1 MSSEVKAAVDQYED
15 LLAGYLDNP
24 RPSLYENLAALD
36 FVLRFV
42 MLCAAAT
49 LNDRDPQQVNI
60 ARAPGFGGYLA
71 YLKTAHSLL
80 GSSSGSQYASPTE
93 LLRRTLDI
101 VRAYRSGSP
110 EFATLERLRNHT
122 SHGGPIPT
130 GPLRDELTKQVEEV
144 LHAVSAAVRN
154 FLQDATVDM
163 GTHTDE
169 HSFRRLTLCWAD
181 RHLNLWPFIN
191 ADHLGRWCLYAQYTS
206 HQPVYIR
213 PGRSDVRVFGRDDD
227 LITALNSARTPRLDD
242 SAFAAFVESLRHDLS
257 GFRDPDFELHHYE
270 SGGILTFFWMKRRE
284 AGVEERVDSFR
295 LGPGEAPQWRADDN
309 TWLPYPSFLR
319 HITNWPMVAKRIRQ
333 YLQGL
338 EQQMLAEEQAL
349 LGWSRPSTTQ
359 IEPWVQM
366 TDLSG
371 SPLPDRVK
379 PFTALIRDIDNRLEI
394 RGPQTEV
401 FFVAGEA
408 GIGKTRALLRTTL
421 ERARLVES
429 EPDADANEEQMPLFL
444 YVRSTGLDDLQKAV
458 GSAVVDV
465 PNVNDEAVR
474 ALCRNGLM
482 AVFIDGFDELRGGIG
497 YGDALSSLRAWI
509 ADLGGRGVI
518 VVSAR
523 SSYYLS
529 QYRFDLQNNAQNLDL
544 AVSHRVAL
552 VQQWTEEQLRD
563 FLRRHDVAP
572 TVLDEVPSEDRDLLY
587 LPFFAKVYVE
597 AYRPRLSPGAR
608 MGKGI
613 ADELPDLVLNQY
625 ISRESLKLAAGGDQ
639 GYLMTMDELRCLF
652 QTLAELMAV
661 EHERLVTTT
670 ELELAA
676 TVAIGDEDL
685 DQRRGLRRRLT
696 ALCGMAVTSTGSER
710 RFAFSHEL
718 FYDYFLADAMLA
730 SLHDHNIRQV
740 VGALGAAQWRTA
752 TIKRIVRRAPDATL
766 VALRE
771 ANGQAA
777 VLSEQR
783 AAAFRANIGALWTA
797 LITHTGRLRNE
808 TIHDVTFDAV
818 DLTTVE
824 CGHIRF
830 QNCRFQKLTMPPAG
844 AWDIHLDRCELE
856 ILDIRTRAA
865 DLGALKGVPTSTI
878 AQVVIAGD
886 QLSDTPRE
894 VATALRALGV
904 ELPSQPSNEAPNPL
918 AEAVR
923 YYLGRIVERS
933 DALVLKQD
941 HSVVNEHHASWT
953 TKYGYWSDFVKLLE
967 RSGVASLSQIQAGGH
982 RKFRLR
988 FQTLPISL
996 LHEDREL
1003 PPVARFWDLVDA
1015 SSSR

>member
-1 MSSEVKAAVDQYED
+1 MSPEVRTAGEQYDE
-15 LLAGYLDNP
+15 LLAGYLDND
-24 RPSLYENLAALD
+24 RPTLYENLAALD
-36 FVLRFV
+36 FALRFV

-49 LNDRDPQQVNI
+49 MNDRDPQQVNI

-80 GSSSGSQYASPTE
+80 GSTADPQYASTLE
-93 LLRRTLDI
+93 LLRHTLGV

-110 EFATLERLRNHT
+110 EFATLEQLRNHT

-130 GPLRDELTKQVEEV
+130 GPRRDELTKQVEEV
-144 LHAVSAAVRN
+144 LLAVNVAVRA
-154 FLQDATVDM
+154 FLDRATIDVDAHAT
-163 GTHTDE
+163 E
-169 HSFRRLTLCWAD
+169 RAFRRLALRWPD
-181 RHLNLWPFIN
+181 RRLALWPFIV

-206 HQPVYIR
+206 HHPVYIR
-213 PGRSDVRVFGRDDD
+213 PGRSDVRVPGRDDD
-227 LITALNSARTPRLDD
+227 LVNGLNNARTPRPED
-242 SAFAAFVESLRHDLS
+242 SAFAAFVEGLRHDLS

-270 SGGILTFFWMKRRE
+270 SGGIVTFFWMKRRE

-295 LGPGEAPQWRADDN
+295 LGPGEVPQWRAED
-309 TWLPYPSFLR
+309 TVWLPYASFLR

-338 EQQMLAEEQAL
+338 ERQMLTEEQAL

-366 TDLSG
+366 TDLGG
-371 SPLPDRVK
+371 SALPDRSK
-379 PFTALIRDIDNRLEI
+379 PFTALIQDIDDRLDV

-421 ERARLVES
+421 ERARLVEG
-429 EPDADANEEQMPLFL
+429 EADDPASGEQMPLFL

-509 ADLGGRGVI
+509 ADLGGRGVL

-544 AVSHRVAL
+544 AVTHRVAL
-552 VQQWTEEQLRD
+552 VQRWTDEQLQE
-563 FLRRHDVAP
+563 FLVRHEVAP
-572 TVLDEVPSEDRDLLY
+572 QVLDGIPPDDRDLLY

-597 AYRPRLSPGAR
+597 AYRPRLRSGAST
-608 MGKGI
+608 GKGI
-613 ADELPDLVLNQY
+613 ADELPDLVLDQY
-625 ISRESLKLAAGGDQ
+625 ISRESLKLSAGGDQ
-639 GYLMTMDELRCLF
+639 GSLMSMAELRCLF

-676 TVAIGDEDL
+676 TIAIGDEDL

-696 ALCGMAVTSTGSER
+696 ALCGMAVTSAGSER

-730 SLHDHNIRQV
+730 SLQEGNIRQV
-740 VGALGAAQWRTA
+740 VGALGASQWRTA
-752 TIKRIVRRAPDATL
+752 TIKRIVRRAPDAALQTL
-766 VALRE
+766 RV
-771 ANGQAA
+771 ANGQAGT
-777 VLSEQR
+777 LSEQR
-783 AAAFRANIGALWTA
+783 AAAFRANIGALWTS
-797 LITHTGRLRNE
+797 LIDQTGQLRNE
-808 TIHDVTFDAV
+808 TIHDAVFDVLDLTAV
-818 DLTTVE
+818 D
-824 CGHIRF
+824 CRFSRF
-830 QNCRFQKLTMPPAG
+830 QNCHFQKLSMPPSG
-844 AWDIHLDRCELE
+844 TWDIGLEGCRLE
-856 ILDIRTRAA
+856 ILDIRSRNA
-865 DLGALKGVPTSTI
+865 DLSGLRGAATSTI
-878 AQVVIAGD
+878 VQVVAAGG

-894 VATALRALGV
+894 VKAALRTLGV
-904 ELPSQPSNEAPNPL
+904 ELPSQPESEVLSPL
-918 AEAVR
+918 TEAVL
-923 YYLGRIVERS
+923 YYLGRIVERG
-933 DALVLKQD
+933 DTIVVKQD
-941 HSVVNEHHASWT
+941 YSVVNEHVTWT
-953 TKYGYWSDFVKLLE
+953 SKYGYWSEFVKLLE
-967 RSGVASLSQIQAGGH
+967 RSGVAVLTQIQAGGS

-988 FQTLPISL
+988 FQTLPIAL
-996 LHEDREL
+996 LQRDPEL
-1003 PPVARFWDLVDA
+1003 APVTRFWALVDT